1 MPRTLTQIAPAN
13 WARVVGFDTPAIEQQ
28 TQLQAYG
35 LIAGRMVRVVQH
47 APVTVVQIDQTEL
60 ALEGEL
66 ADGIQVEAVG

>member
-1 MPRTLTQIAPAN
+1 
-13 WARVVGFDTPAIEQQ
+13 VVGFDTPAIEQQ